1 VLQVV
6 VFETLVTAILSEI
19 PADQELISM
28 VRETVQDHAKDEGR
42 HHAYFSTIFREM
54 WSSFDTGLRREV
66 ARCLPR
72 LITRSLSPN
81 LPPIRANLR
90 IAGLSPADVEQVLA
104 DVYSGDMVRETN
116 RQQARQS
123 VRLFATA
130 GVLDLPEGLD
140 AFTTEGLTP

>member
-1 VLQVV
+1 
-6 VFETLVTAILSEI
+6 
-19 PADQELISM
+19 
-28 VRETVQDHAKDEGR
+28 
-42 HHAYFSTIFREM
+42 
-54 WSSFDTGLRREV
+54 
-66 ARCLPR
+66 

-90 IAGLSPADVEQVLA
+90 AAGLSPADVEQVLA
-104 DVYSGDMVRETN
+104 DVYRADAVRETN

-140 AFTTEGLTP
+140 AFTTEGLMP